1 MVTALESLMTK
12 GLIQESKAIRAFIQ
26 WQGKAYNEATKTN
39 RKIIEELSKR
49 VSQAEGRGED
59 EV

>member
-12 GLIQESKAIRAFIQ
+12 GMVQESKAIRAFIQ

-49 VSQAEGRGED
+49 VSAAEGRAEGD
-59 EV
+59 S